1 MTTENYPEITRNR
14 QHRQPPKVNICA
26 GKTGSLANTF
36 HGFDDPAS
44 ARVRSRLALALAR
57 SVGNLPTPYTE
68 TV

>member
-26 GKTGSLANTF
+26 GKTGSPANTF
-36 HGFDDPAS
+36 QGFDDPAS
-44 ARVRSRLALALAR
+44 ARVRSRLALAR
-57 SVGNLPTPYTE
+57 SVGNLPKPYTE